1 MSKVSRISPEF
12 RISRPNFH
20 SKCLNKQI
28 PFGTPD
34 TVLGHNWPTQ
44 ETLLASVYQDI
55 FDHFC
60 ILYVLRFV
68 FRKFRISSNFHN
80 SPIYAILYFK
90 ATPFINMYI
99 KQKSNAYST
108 TYHIKENS

>member
-1 MSKVSRISPEF
+1 MNRIYMLTEF
-12 RISRPNFH
+12 I
-20 SKCLNKQI
+20 I
-28 PFGTPD
+28 
-34 TVLGHNWPTQ
+34 
-44 ETLLASVYQDI
+44 ASVYQNI

-60 ILYVLRFV
+60 ILFVLRFL
-68 FRKFRISSNFHN
+68 FLKFRIFSNFHN

-90 ATPFINMYI
+90 ATPFINVYI